1 MAFVTTI
8 YYYNI
13 YIYIAMVIAM
23 NMSPRDFAPLSRVY
37 SINYITIRSHMI
49 PLKFHEQIR
58 ENPSTTHE
66 QHH

>member
-1 MAFVTTI
+1 
-8 YYYNI
+8 
-13 YIYIAMVIAM
+13 MVIAM